1 MKKLTLQW
9 RITLLTALVLAA
21 ATVSLTVLSIRNAED
36 AFIVI
41 LEEAALVQDA
51 IPFHG
56 VEGPITMDVIELPAM
71 PSTPAQL
78 AKWQFDLRSVLF
90 CVIFTALGAVA
101 AYFAAGRALK
111 PLRELSAAVSAVDEN
126 NLDHPLPPAQTGDE
140 VGVLTDRFN
149 QMLSRLDDA
158 FLRQKR
164 FTASAAHE
172 LKTPLAVMKT
182 GAQVLSAD
190 PNATLADYR
199 DHARDTL
206 AGVERLSGIVDDLLL
221 LSSVEAGGA
230 VEREEV
236 MLEPL
241 FEAIL
246 GELSPLLEARGMVC
260 QVACGELTAQGD
272 ASLLYR
278 AFANLVE
285 NACKYGRAGG
295 HIWVEASRQGEKVAV
310 RVRDDGPGIAGEHL
324 PYLFDAFY
332 RVDKS
337 RSWEMGGAGLGLSLV
352 KTMVE
357 AQGGAIT
364 VQSDGESGACF
375 TVTLR
380 G

>member
-41 LEEAALVQDA
+41 IEEALPIQDA
-51 IPFHG
+51 VALEDMG
-56 VEGPITMDVIELPAM
+56 GGEVENMAVPVV

-78 AKWQFDLRSVLF
+78 AKRQFDLHSVLF

-230 VEREEV
+230 VERE
-236 MLEPL
+236 
-241 FEAIL
+241 L
-246 GELSPLLEARGMVC
+246 GNSTIP
-260 QVACGELTAQGD
+260 
-272 ASLLYR
+272 
-278 AFANLVE
+278 
-285 NACKYGRAGG
+285 
-295 HIWVEASRQGEKVAV
+295 
-310 RVRDDGPGIAGEHL
+310 
-324 PYLFDAFY
+324 
-332 RVDKS
+332 
-337 RSWEMGGAGLGLSLV
+337 
-352 KTMVE
+352 
-357 AQGGAIT
+357 
-364 VQSDGESGACF
+364 
-375 TVTLR
+375 
-380 G
+380 